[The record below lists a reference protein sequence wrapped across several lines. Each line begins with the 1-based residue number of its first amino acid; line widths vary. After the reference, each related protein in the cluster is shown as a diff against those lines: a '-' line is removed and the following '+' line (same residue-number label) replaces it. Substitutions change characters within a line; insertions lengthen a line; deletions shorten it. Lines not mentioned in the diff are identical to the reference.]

1 MGGLSLAH
9 WAIVVLVGILLLGG
23 GRFSRMATDVAKGLK
38 IFKKEIGDDKD
49 ATERLPNNQNG

>member
-9 WAIVVLVGILLLGG
+9 WIVVALVAILLLGG

-38 IFKKEIGDDKD
+38 NFKEEFAAKREEAETLAD
-49 ATERLPNNQNG
+49 RSLQ